1 MRGFSRRRQH
11 RLKFAEIQI
20 ADRAQRLGGRT
31 VLQVIRQALQP
42 RRELNPRFHEADVVG
57 PTSGPAAMIRRVA
70 GVDDRHTGRE

>member
-1 MRGFSRRRQH
+1 
-11 RLKFAEIQI
+11 
-20 ADRAQRLGGRT
+20 
-31 VLQVIRQALQP
+31 LQP